1 MWIIWAVQIK
11 WNFDWRK
18 EDPEMLKEEVAL
30 ELIFE
35 SEIIEETSVC
45 RRKNPGYVV
54 GQEWVFQLAGM
65 WEYEERGLEQA
76 EVDET

>member
-1 MWIIWAVQIK
+1 MWIIWEVQIK

>member
-1 MWIIWAVQIK
+1 
-11 WNFDWRK
+11 
-18 EDPEMLKEEVAL
+18 MLKEEVAL